1 MAEVLGGLGLFWII
15 FLVAL
20 GVLCFLLPF
29 AVFGIKGRLDAQIA
43 EQEKTNQLLIKLIES
58 TDRFNHVVKEDRYN
72 RGD

>member
-20 GVLCFLLPF
+20 GVLWFLLPF

-43 EQEKTNQLLIKLIES
+43 EQEKTNELLIKLIES
-58 TDRFNHVVKEDRYN
+58 NNGLHK
-72 RGD
+72 